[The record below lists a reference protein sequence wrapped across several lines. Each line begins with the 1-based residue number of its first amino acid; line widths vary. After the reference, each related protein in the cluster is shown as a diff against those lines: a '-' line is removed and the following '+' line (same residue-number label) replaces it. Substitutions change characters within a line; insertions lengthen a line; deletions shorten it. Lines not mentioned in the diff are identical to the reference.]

1 MTETVEKLKNNAYVD
16 DVISGGETVEKV
28 QKLNEESAELLS
40 QEGFPLHKSH
50 SSDLQ
55 FVEQH
60 STDADQ
66 TYAKEERDT
75 KPTETKI
82 LGMKLYKAK
91 HTIVVDFREC
101 KQAGECTKRGML
113 QSIARVYDPLGVASP
128 LMLDAKNIF
137 RKTCGKGKHSMGQSS
152 GKGDSRT
159 MEEMVQISS

>member
-1 MTETVEKLKNNAYVD
+1 MPSDYFEFTFFSLGIALLLDHRFGNKKNCNTSTDKGSIRKCTKPILLGGTLNRHLENCQEDYPETVEKLKNNAYVD

-28 QKLNEESAELLS
+28 QKLNEESQLLS

-50 SSDLQ
+50 SSDPQ

-91 HTIVVDFREC
+91 DTIVVDFREC
-101 KQAGECTKRGML
+101 KQA
-113 QSIARVYDPLGVASP
+113 
-128 LMLDAKNIF
+128 N
-137 RKTCGKGKHSMGQSS
+137 
-152 GKGDSRT
+152 DS
-159 MEEMVQISS
+159 